1 MSPRRV
7 SVWHRQRKEACS
19 FAGLDSYNAYNVIE
33 SLKTLARTFH
43 RTVIFTIHQPQSN
56 IVALFDRLLLLA
68 KGQMV
73 YSGESVRAQEHFEK
87 LEHPCPPGYN
97 IADFLIDLTV
107 EASGDHRGHKG
118 KANGHGSGTRTSSR
132 DAENGFARDASGS
145 DLEDEEGDDT
155 GGRSTVLGQISKKAQ
170 RILGAFTTGGDSANS
185 SGTST
190 PDASQVPEKLAS
202 LVLACRASDDA
213 KIVEAEITRIQNG
226 QSPDGTDSR
235 DVSAELEVRG
245 FKKAGWWRQFVLLSG
260 RAFKNLY
267 R

>member
-1 MSPRRV
+1 VCCIVREDGS
-7 SVWHRQRKEACS
+7 S

-118 KANGHGSGTRTSSR
+118 KANGHVSGTRTSSR
-132 DAENGFARDASGS
+132 DAENGFARDAAGS
-145 DLEDEEGDDT
+145 DLEDEEEGDDT
-155 GGRSTVLGQISKKAQ
+155 AGRSTVLGQISKKAQ
-170 RILGAFTTGGDSANS
+170 RILGTFTTGGDSTSS

-235 DVSAELEVRG
+235 DVSEELEVRG